1 MNGSTVED
9 GIGTLGITDFAQNQL
24 GDVVYVELPEVGAEF
39 ESSEAFG
46 SVESV
51 KAASQVYLPVSGEI
65 TEVNENLEENCALVN
80 TAAES
85 DGWMVKIQLS
95 DESQLEELMDR
106 DAYTAFCEE
115 EAKERTAI
123 VVNLAALVSWD
134 LGLAESGGWNLG
146 LIVGESTSAF
156 S

>member
-1 MNGSTVED
+1 MFARAVRVVSSRACPQRFVRSPFSVRSARFSTVFSKDHEWITVED

-115 EAKERTAI
+115 EAK
-123 VVNLAALVSWD
+123 
-134 LGLAESGGWNLG
+134 
-146 LIVGESTSAF
+146 
-156 S
+156 